1 MQIFTPDGFRR
12 VFVLKTADPF
22 ITKGVGE
29 MAKKFTKTQTLA
41 ESAIMVA
48 LSIAIFL
55 VSDLLPWPF
64 LYGGGFT
71 LFGQVPII
79 IVSYRHGIKNG
90 LAASS
95 VLAIAEMIMGY
106 KNFVHV
112 TGLAAYLT
120 VAVVDYIIAFGCL
133 GLGGMFKGRIGGKQS
148 AELALGGAVVCIIR
162 FICHYVCGVTIWK
175 GYCPEGMAV
184 ELYSFFYNGSY
195 MLVELIL
202 TVVGLVAVGKFV
214 NLDKKKMI

>member
-1 MQIFTPDGFRR
+1 M
-12 VFVLKTADPF
+12 
-22 ITKGVGE
+22 
-29 MAKKFTKTQTLA
+29 KKSLGKTQVLA

-90 LAASS
+90 VAASL
-95 VLAIAEMIMGY
+95 VLAMFEMIMGY

-133 GLGGMFKGRIGGKQS
+133 GLGGMFKGKFGGKQT
-148 AELALGGAVVCIIR
+148 AELAFGGAVVCIIR

-175 GYCPEGMAV
+175 SYCPEGMAV
-184 ELYSFFYNGSY
+184 ELYSLFYNGSY
-195 MLVELIL
+195 MLIEFIL
-202 TVVGLVAVGKFV
+202 TVIGLIAVGKFIDI
-214 NLDKKKMI
+214 NKKKMI